1 VTRGRALLLCL
12 GLFGLGGAGYAGL
25 RLAGVDDAAAGITAE
40 ALLIVVVVIWTGS
53 YLLRVVSGKMSF
65 MEQRRRYRSAYD
77 SLTTE
82 ALRERF
88 ASLSAEEQAALLREV
103 GQNDGEATP

>member
-12 GLFGLGGAGYAGL
+12 GLFGLGGVGYVGL
-25 RLAGVDDAAAGITAE
+25 RLAGVEGAAAGITAE
-40 ALLIVVVVIWTGS
+40 ALLIAVVLAWTGS
-53 YLLRVVSGKMSF
+53 YLLRVVGGRMTF

-82 ALRERF
+82 ALREQF

>member
-1 VTRGRALLLCL
+1 
-12 GLFGLGGAGYAGL
+12 
-25 RLAGVDDAAAGITAE
+25 
-40 ALLIVVVVIWTGS
+40 VVVVIWTGS
-53 YLLRVVSGKMSF
+53 YLLRVVSGRMTF

-88 ASLSAEEQAALLREV
+88 ASLSPEEQAALLREV